1 MNARGYRHIDDSV
14 KDEGAARS
22 LLSRAASAHARALPL
37 RRCRSRH
44 AAVRHI
50 ELTRCAAH
58 AQSQDAQCARLTLR
72 VKNSATKIEN
82 NSKIFDTLKR
92 CERNHFKNGLKE
104 NMSVHRS
111 NEACAHRC
119 CSSIVRLLFVFC
131 SSFRLTGQCGR
142 SLHRAIFT
150 RRHERDTSME
160 TPRKCIT
167 KQPVSIWLIYPFH
180 SRFFTIF
187 FCLESNA
194 LTSRPQRAR
203 LDICP
208 GSRLL
213 ADPCGSSASTPWTV
227 HDC

>member
-37 RRCRSRH
+37 RRCRPRR
-44 AAVRHI
+44 AAVRRI
-50 ELTRCAAH
+50 ELTRCTAH

-104 NMSVHRS
+104 NMSVQRA
-111 NEACAHRC
+111 NEAGADRC
-119 CSSIVRLLFVFC
+119 C
-131 SSFRLTGQCGR
+131 SSFRLTRQCGR

-160 TPRKCIT
+160 TSRKCIT
-167 KQPVSIWLIYPFH
+167 KQPVSIWFIYPFH

-203 LDICP
+203 LAFCH